1 MEIKK
6 GLEDVYVKET
16 EITYIDGELGR
27 LYYRGYSIY
36 DLAEFSNFEETSY
49 LILYGK
55 LPNVY
60 EYENFVKSLR
70 ESRGISDRVK
80 EFLKGVKKNAY
91 PMDVL
96 RTAVSIMGL
105 EENTHT
111 YSVSEQSI
119 INLISKFPTI
129 ISYYIRL
136 RRDLEPV
143 EPDTSLSHAANFLYM
158 VNGTKPS
165 EEECRAM
172 DVAMILHIDHEM
184 NASTF
189 ASLVVASTLSDIY
202 SAIIAGISALK
213 GPLHGGANYEALKM
227 FMEIGDV
234 ENVEKYILNR
244 LANKQRIMGFGHR
257 VYKTYDPRA
266 RILKAYAKLL
276 AEKKGGEIRRL
287 YEIAEKV
294 EEIGIK
300 YLGSK
305 GIYPNVDFY
314 SSIVFYALGFEPEF
328 FPTVFA
334 SARVTGWIAHI
345 LEYVKDNKIIRPK
358 AYYKGEIGRKYIPL
372 DSR

>member
-55 LPNVY
+55 LPNRF
-60 EYENFVKSLR
+60 EYENFVKAMK
-70 ESRGISDRVK
+70 ESRQVSDELK
-80 EFLKGVKKNAY
+80 EFLKSVKKDAN

-96 RTAVSIMGL
+96 RTAISYMGMEESANTYTMSDQNIISI
-105 EENTHT
+105 
-111 YSVSEQSI
+111 
-119 INLISKFPTI
+119 ISKFPTI
-129 ISYYIRL
+129 IAYYMRL
-136 RRDLEPV
+136 RKDQEIIEPNLE
-143 EPDTSLSHAANFLYM
+143 LSHAANFLYM
-158 VNGTKPS
+158 INGKKPTD
-165 EEECRAM
+165 EEAKAM

-202 SAIIAGISALK
+202 SAIVAGISALK

-227 FMEIGDV
+227 FKEIGDV
-234 ENVEKYILNR
+234 DNVEKYIQNR

-266 RILKAYAKLL
+266 RILKSYAKLL
-276 AEKKGGEIRRL
+276 AEKKGGEIKKL

-294 EEIGIK
+294 EEVGIR
-300 YLGSK
+300 YLGPK

-314 SSIVFYALGFEPEF
+314 SSIVFYSLGFEPEF

-334 SARVTGWIAHI
+334 SARVVGWIAHI

-358 AYYKGEIGRKYIPL
+358 AYYKGEIGKKYIPL

>member
-227 FMEIGDV
+227 FREIGDV

-300 YLGSK
+300 HLGSK

>member
-129 ISYYIRL
+129 ISHYIRL

-172 DVAMILHIDHEM
+172 DVTMILHIDHEM

-227 FMEIGDV
+227 FREIGDV

-300 YLGSK
+300 HLGSK

>member
-105 EENTHT
+105 EENSHT

-227 FMEIGDV
+227 FREIGDV

-266 RILKAYAKLL
+266 RILKDYAKLL

-300 YLGSK
+300 HLGSK

>member
-227 FMEIGDV
+227 FREIGDV

-294 EEIGIK
+294 EEVGIK

>member
-129 ISYYIRL
+129 ISHYIRL

-227 FMEIGDV
+227 FREIGDV

-300 YLGSK
+300 HLGSK

>member
-227 FMEIGDV
+227 FREIGDV

>member
-49 LILYGK
+49 LILFGK

-111 YSVSEQSI
+111 YSVSEQNI

-227 FMEIGDV
+227 FREIGDV

-300 YLGSK
+300 HLGSK

>member
-55 LPNVY
+55 LPNIF
-60 EYENFVKSLR
+60 EYENFVRSLK
-70 ESRGISDRVK
+70 ESRSISNGLR
-80 EFLKGVKKNAY
+80 EFLKSVKKDAN

-105 EENTHT
+105 EENTHV
-111 YSVSEQSI
+111 YSISDQSI
-119 INLISKFPTI
+119 VNLISKFPTI
-129 ISYYIRL
+129 VAYYIRL
-136 RRDLEPV
+136 KRDLEPV
-143 EPDTSLSHAANFLYM
+143 EPDPELSHASNFLYM
-158 VNGTKPS
+158 VNGSKPS
-165 EEECRAM
+165 EEESKAM
-172 DVAMILHIDHEM
+172 DVAMILHMDHEM

-189 ASLVVASTLSDIY
+189 ASLVVASTLSDLY
-202 SAIIAGISALK
+202 SSIIAGISALK

-227 FMEIGDV
+227 FREIGDV
-234 ENVEKYILNR
+234 DNVEKYILTK
-244 LANKQRIMGFGHR
+244 LSNKQRIMGFGHR

-266 RILKAYAKLL
+266 RILKTYAKLL
-276 AEKKGGEIRRL
+276 AEKKGGEIKKL
-287 YEIAEKV
+287 YDIAEKV

-300 YLGSK
+300 YLGSR

-314 SSIVFYALGFEPEF
+314 SSIVFYSLGFEPEF

-358 AYYKGEIGRKYIPL
+358 AYYKGEVGRKYIPL

>member
-165 EEECRAM
+165 EEEYRAM

-227 FMEIGDV
+227 FREIGDV